1 MLRSRATYRPVG
13 LGTGATREVDTCE
26 ERSSAASVRGRL
38 LGALAAIALLLTL
51 SATAGWSEGAQS
63 APTFNVLAFYTGT
76 NDLAHI
82 SFLEE
87 ANKWFPEAGRKN
99 GFTYES
105 TSDWTKLNA
114 EVLSAYQVVLFLDT
128 RPDEAAQRAAFR
140 QYMEGGGAWM
150 GFHFSAFAL
159 TPSKYPQNW
168 DWYHDEFLGAGSYVS
183 NTWRPTSAVLRVEAG
198 SHPVTTGLAG
208 TITSAPSEWYRWEK
222 DLRANGDIQILL
234 SIDPSSFPLG
244 TGPKPHEI
252 WHSGYYPVVWT
263 NKRYRMVYMNMGH
276 NDMDYENKTN
286 RQLSSTFSS
295 PAQNEL
301 ITRALKWL
309 GEPRAAR

>member
-1 MLRSRATYRPVG
+1 MLRSRAPLR
-13 LGTGATREVDTCE
+13 LQGTLA
-26 ERSSAASVRGRL
+26 
-38 LGALAAIALLLTL
+38 ALAFLLTVT
-51 SATAGWSEGAQS
+51 ATAGRTQGTPA
-63 APTFNVLAFYTGT
+63 APTFKVLAFYTGK

-87 ANKWFPEAGRKN
+87 ANRWFPQAGRKN

-114 EVLSAYQVVLFLDT
+114 EVLSAHQVVLFLDT
-128 RPDEAAQRAAFR
+128 RPDEAAQREAFR
-140 QYMEGGGAWM
+140 KYMEGGGAWM
-150 GFHFSAFAL
+150 GFHFAGFAL
-159 TPSKYPQNW
+159 TPSKYPQDW
-168 DWYHDEFLGAGSYVS
+168 EWYHNEFLGAGAYVS
-183 NTWRPTSAVLRVEAG
+183 NTWRPTSAVLRVEPG
-198 SHPVTTGLAG
+198 GHPVTDGLAG
-208 TITSAPSEWYRWEK
+208 TFTSAPSEWYRWEK
-222 DLRANGDIQILL
+222 DLRANSDIQILL

-252 WHSGYYPVVWT
+252 WYSGYYPVVWT
-263 NKRYRMVYMNMGH
+263 NRRYRMVYMNMGH

-295 PAQNEL
+295 PVQNEL

-309 GEPRAAR
+309 GEPRAARQ